1 MTEQKIVPNIWC
13 NGNAAEVVD
22 FYVSAF
28 PDSKVG
34 GRTRY
39 PSDGL
44 ADFQQELAGEDLVID
59 FYLGGVRMTAINA
72 GPEFTPNPMLSFMVN
87 FDPSRDE
94 RAVEQLDELW
104 QRLTEGGNVLME
116 LGEYGFS
123 KRYGWVQDRYG
134 VSWQLILTDPAGE
147 PRPFVVPALMF
158 ANANVNRAREA
169 IEFYASV
176 FRGSRI
182 GNLAPYSQ
190 AQGEAREGSLMFG
203 EFAVGDQWFAAMD
216 SPIRHE
222 FDFNE
227 GISLLVECDD
237 QAEVDYFWEKLSR
250 VPESEQCGWCKD
262 QFGVSWQV
270 VPRGMEELID
280 KPGNFAAMMKMK
292 KIVLAEFSR

>member
-28 PDSKVG
+28 PDSEIL

-39 PSDGL
+39 PTEGL
-44 ADFQQELAGEDLVID
+44 ADFQQGMAGEDMVID
-59 FYLGGVRMTAINA
+59 FSLGGVRLTAINA
-72 GPEFTPNPMLSFMVN
+72 GPEFVPTPMLSFLVN
-87 FDPSRDE
+87 FDPSRDDGAPQ
-94 RAVEQLDELW
+94 RLDQLW
-104 QRLTEGGNVLME
+104 QRLAEGGTVLME

-123 KRYGWVQDRYG
+123 KRYGWVRDRYG

-147 PRPFVVPALMF
+147 PRPFLVPALMF
-158 ANANVNRAREA
+158 ANANVNRAEEA
-169 IEFYASV
+169 VEFYTSV
-176 FRGSRI
+176 FPDSRI
-182 GNLAPYSQ
+182 GTLARYPQ
-190 AQGEAREGSLMFG
+190 AQGEVREGALMFG
-203 EFAVGDQWFAAMD
+203 EFAVGEEWFAAMD
-216 SPIRHE
+216 SPVPHE

-250 VPESEQCGWCKD
+250 VPEAEQCGWCKD

-270 VPRGMEELID
+270 VPGGMEELID